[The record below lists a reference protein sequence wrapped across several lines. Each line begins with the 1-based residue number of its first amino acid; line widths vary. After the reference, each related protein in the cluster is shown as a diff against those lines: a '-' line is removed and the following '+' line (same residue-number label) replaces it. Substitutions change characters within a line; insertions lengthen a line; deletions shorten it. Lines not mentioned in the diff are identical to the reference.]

1 MANESHRLSGRV
13 SLAALIA
20 LAIPAF
26 AAAQH
31 HAGGIS
37 FAPAPSGRTVVAAS
51 RSASAA
57 PRAIAR
63 SQAGVTTTT
72 RLGTPVARSGNGVR
86 VIHRANNPFGFN
98 GPDFQD
104 VPGLGFDYPHLAAI
118 SGNRR
123 LHNGRFAGN
132 SPFGFGGFLFGPSV
146 VVEEVPSAD
155 SQAVA
160 PEEEI
165 VADDPSDSP
174 RPPRR
179 PRMTQRASE
188 PQAEAASAVQED
200 VQQYVFVRQD
210 GSLVFAVAYAWENGT
225 LRYITPDGIRRTM
238 SRDSLDLNATQQFNE
253 QRGLNFR
260 LPA

>member
-1 MANESHRLSGRV
+1 MAQESHRLIGRLSV
-13 SLAALIA
+13 TAFIA

-31 HAGGIS
+31 HAGGAS
-37 FAPAPSGRTVVAAS
+37 FASAPSGRTVVAAS

-57 PRAIAR
+57 SRALAR
-63 SQAGVTTTT
+63 SQTGASAAS
-72 RLGTPVARSGNGVR
+72 RLGTAVVSTRNGVR
-86 VIHRANNPFGFN
+86 VIHRANNPFAFN

-132 SPFGFGGFLFGPSV
+132 APFGFGGFLFGPSV

-155 SQAVA
+155 SQSIA

-165 VADDPSDSP
+165 AADDPPDSP

-179 PRMTQRASE
+179 SRVVQRVSE
-188 PQAEAASAVQED
+188 PPSEPASATQED

-225 LRYITPDGIRRTM
+225 LRYITPDGIRRSM
-238 SRDSLDLNATQQFNE
+238 SREALDLNATQQFNE